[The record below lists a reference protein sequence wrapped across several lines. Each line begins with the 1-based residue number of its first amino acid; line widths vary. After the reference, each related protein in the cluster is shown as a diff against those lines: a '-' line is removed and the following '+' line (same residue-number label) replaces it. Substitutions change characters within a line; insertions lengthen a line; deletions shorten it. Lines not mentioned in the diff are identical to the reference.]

1 MRNKYVYD
9 GELTNGQIIFLLV
22 ILNGANMSRI
32 APPHSYIN
40 VQVSKL
46 KDPF

>member
-1 MRNKYVYD
+1 MNVSTIEEI
-9 GELTNGQIIFLLV
+9 GLGQTIFLV

-40 VQVSKL
+40 VEVSKI